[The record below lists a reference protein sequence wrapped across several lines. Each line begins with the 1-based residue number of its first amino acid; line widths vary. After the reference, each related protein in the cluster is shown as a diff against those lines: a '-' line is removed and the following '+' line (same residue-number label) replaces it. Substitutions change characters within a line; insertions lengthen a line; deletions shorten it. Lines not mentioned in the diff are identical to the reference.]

1 MDAKLDGEAFEV
13 FDSLNVICKL
23 SCQHGA
29 GLVIRF
35 RRVRIVSTPIYCV
48 VPVIKLLAGNGTE
61 CLELEMCGLDDEAVM
76 SVLHTSKS
84 LCNLSLAY
92 NSHIRSLE
100 FLAKL
105 PHLCQLDLS
114 GINLRGKCEGLRGLV
129 RGLEYLRMVGCS
141 LKSADL
147 DVLSTTKHMLSL
159 CHLDLS
165 ENFFGLYRD
174 FSSFCKLCQ
183 TLQKVSVLEV
193 ENCNLNRVTPEM
205 LTELINIFVR
215 MPNLTLLRMTR
226 NDFPSWVILS
236 HLIHLRNSSTL
247 RCLCLTTP
255 SDKYL
260 SDDYTVIDRGIQ
272 ELQSNFINCLNA
284 AKSTHL
290 SVDWSEETSYSHWYY
305 SF

>member
-48 VPVIKLLAGNGTE
+48 VPVIKLLA
-61 CLELEMCGLDDEAVM
+61 
-76 SVLHTSKS
+76 
-84 LCNLSLAY
+84 
-92 NSHIRSLE
+92 
-100 FLAKL
+100 
-105 PHLCQLDLS
+105 
-114 GINLRGKCEGLRGLV
+114 GKCEGLRGLV